1 MAGDKAIQNNINYEF
16 AGMRKLVQE
25 KENELR
31 KAADEVEL
39 RNLAKN

>member
-1 MAGDKAIQNNINYEF
+1 
-16 AGMRKLVQE
+16 MRKLVQE

-39 RNLAKN
+39 RNLAKNQQKLKIKQINL